1 MTINDS
7 VFQLKDT
14 VDQNGDDKSS
24 HKRGFTFQEKF
35 ADAVKDVMKEWRTI
49 RIISQI
55 LHILKFPS
63 TNNLF
68 FINFPEDDPINFG
81 CMCTP

>member
-1 MTINDS
+1 MTEILWIKMETTR
-7 VFQLKDT
+7 VVIKGVLLFK
-14 VDQNGDDKSS
+14 
-24 HKRGFTFQEKF
+24 EKF

-81 CMCTP
+81 CICTP